1 MTTPTLRAAI
11 ATLRATA
18 SVIEV
23 ATADTEPA
31 PVSPLLFRDQVTG
44 KHHRVFRVE
53 GIEGFATYPGCDLS
67 DAEVI
72 PDLSKVADELTLH
85 DRCFGRLDAEVEA

>member
-85 DRCFGRLDAEVEA
+85 DRCFGRLDAETAV

>member
-53 GIEGFATYPGCDLS
+53 GIEGFATYPGCNLS

-85 DRCFGRLDAEVEA
+85 DRCFGRLDAEVDG